1 MIIVSETERDRNMMK
16 FAKYDTIV
24 AIIIMAKAI
33 DIKTAW
39 MATNAVSEV
48 DIIENINDEYELW
61 IGKNFVE
68 MYETFDIAKR
78 NAEAKVSFTVK
89 WED

>member
-16 FAKYDTIV
+16 FAKYDT
-24 AIIIMAKAI
+24 KAI

-39 MATNAVSEV
+39 MATNAVSEI

-78 NAEAKVSFTVK
+78 NAEAKVSFYGMIGG
-89 WED
+89 

>member
-1 MIIVSETERDRNMMK
+1 MIIVNETERDRNMMK
-16 FAKYDTIV
+16 FDKYDT
-24 AIIIMAKAI
+24 KAI

>member
-16 FAKYDTIV
+16 FAKYDT
-24 AIIIMAKAI
+24 KAI

-39 MATNAVSEV
+39 MASNAVSEV
-48 DIIENINDEYELW
+48 DIIENINDGYELW

-78 NAEAKVSFTVK
+78 NAEAKVGFTVK

>member
-1 MIIVSETERDRNMMK
+1 MIIVNETERDRNMMK